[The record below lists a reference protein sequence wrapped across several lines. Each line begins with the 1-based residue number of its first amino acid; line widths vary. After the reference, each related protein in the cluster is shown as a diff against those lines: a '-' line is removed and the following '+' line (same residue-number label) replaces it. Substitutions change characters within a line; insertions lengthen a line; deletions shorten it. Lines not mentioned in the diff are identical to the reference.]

1 MNLLRQLLL
10 LVPLVTIAAPLVG
23 QAPAPLREDLA
34 WFRREVFLREKSYTP
49 AARAEAERRLAA
61 LEADID
67 KIKPLAFEL
76 EIARIVGLADNGH
89 SSASATARA
98 GRTNR
103 VPIRFATFG
112 DEFRVLRADKSL
124 AELLGAK
131 LTAVDGRP
139 ISTVRDAARTLWG
152 GTSAWRDRNVPLF
165 LESPA
170 QMHGLGVAAAES
182 AAEYSFVTLAGKTV
196 TRRLVA
202 EKAEGSAAESP
213 ALLVYGRN
221 GPPPAP
227 ADPANGRWA
236 VLEPP
241 SMPWTLA
248 EPATS
253 FRWRAAPEIDGMVI
267 QLRRTADVPGQAIG
281 EFLSSMSEKL
291 RADRPRNLA
300 LDMRMN
306 TGGNLDLARDFM
318 KQLPGLVPGRIF
330 VITGPSTFSAAIAS
344 VGYLEQAAP
353 DRVTI
358 VGEEVG
364 DRLVFFAEG
373 GPMTSPNL
381 GMKISSASRRHDYQ
395 NGCATWTDCHP
406 PVVQFPIAVPTLRPD
421 LPAPL
426 TFSDWMAGRDP
437 AMEAIA
443 RVMRQ

>member
-10 LVPLVTIAAPLVG
+10 LVPLVTIACPLAG
-23 QAPAPLREDLA
+23 QTPAPLREDLA

-61 LEADID
+61 LEATID
-67 KIKPLAFEL
+67 KIKPLAFEV

-89 SSASATARA
+89 SSANSTARA
-98 GRTNR
+98 GRANR
-103 VPIRFATFG
+103 VPIRLATFG
-112 DEFRVLRADKSL
+112 DEFRVMRADKSL

-152 GTSAWRDRNVPLF
+152 GTSAWRDRGVPLV

-170 QMHGLGVAAAES
+170 QMQVLGVAADES
-182 AAEYSFVTLAGKTV
+182 AAEYSFVTLDGKTV
-196 TRRLVA
+196 SKRLVA
-202 EKAEGSAAESP
+202 EKADGAAAEWP
-213 ALLVYGRN
+213 PLLVYGRN
-221 GPPPAP
+221 AFPTVDA
-227 ADPANGRWA
+227 RWA

-241 SMPWTLA
+241 SMPWSLA
-248 EPATS
+248 EPATT

-267 QLRRTADVPGQAIG
+267 QLRRISDVPGQAIG
-281 EFLSSMSEKL
+281 EFLTSMTEKL
-291 RADRPRNLA
+291 RADKPRNLA

-330 VITGPSTFSAAIAS
+330 VITNPSTFSAAIAS
-344 VGYLEQAAP
+344 IGYLKQAAP

-381 GMKISSASRRHDYQ
+381 GMEISSASRRHDYQ
-395 NGCATWTDCHP
+395 NGCATWTDCHLS
-406 PVVQFPIAVPTLRPD
+406 VVQFPIAVRTLRPD
-421 LPAPL
+421 IPAPL
-426 TFSDWMAGRDP
+426 TFSAWMAGRDP